1 MKLMRNITKIISIY
15 LLINFIESLKLK
27 SLSELR
33 TVELTNQPQNQPGDV
48 NTSIMESVEI
58 SKIYLK

>member
-1 MKLMRNITKIISIY
+1 MRNITKIISIY

-33 TVELTNQPQNQPGDV
+33 TVELTNQAQNQPGDG